1 MFPLSAN
8 LFQLLGLGLLAA
20 RAVEGAKSA
29 PIARTLNGT
38 YEGLRLP
45 DWDQDAF
52 LGMPFAQPPV
62 GPLRWRWPQSINAS
76 FEGVRNAT
84 AYGHSCMQYGSNF
97 DLSEDCLTINVVRPS
112 ATEDNNPTEPL
123 PVLVWIY
130 GGGLSLGSTAD
141 PQYNLSGIVRLS
153 QDMGRPVV
161 AVSMN
166 YRLGMWGFL
175 QTPQVVAEGSSNAG
189 LLDQRLALRWIQEN
203 IGAFGGDPARVT
215 VWGESAGAQSI
226 AYQMFAY
233 GGRDDG
239 LFRSAILESGGPTGA
254 QVEALSWYA
263 GAVENLTRAVGCWDS
278 TKDQLACLRSVD
290 QATLFAAH
298 PSVVWNPL
306 LDGDFLTGYPSQLM
320 REGRF
325 LKVPI
330 ITGANTD
337 ETFSLPGTQNTE
349 EDLFDAF
356 LNWRSYALTPPTIR
370 KLLELYPDGD
380 DPCQPAPPRAITNCT
395 QRPGAGTQWRRGA
408 AIGSD
413 LVMIAQRR
421 RMAELMTASQQKV
434 YSYRFDQRLWNGAEW
449 DGVKHF
455 QNVAFSFQNIS
466 GLLGPSPE
474 YDSHLRLA
482 RAIGRGY
489 VNFVYDGDPNG
500 KNSDNYITHGGDATK
515 NNATGDDYTSSTIQR
530 LPDWPAYDLERPEN
544 MVLNATGSWVEGDD
558 WRRKGIAFINTPEVS
573 KELLG

>member
-1 MFPLSAN
+1 MFLLSAN
-8 LFQLLGLGLLAA
+8 LLRLLGLGLVAA
-20 RAVEGAKSA
+20 SVVEDAKSA
-29 PIARTLNGT
+29 PTVRTLNGT

-62 GPLRWRWPQSINAS
+62 GALRWRWPQSINTS

-84 AYGHSCMQYGSNF
+84 AYGHSCMQYGSSF
-97 DLSEDCLTINVVRPS
+97 DLSEDCLTINVVRP
-112 ATEDNNPTEPL
+112 ATEDSNLGEPL

-141 PQYNLSGIVRLS
+141 PQYNLSGIVKLS

-203 IGAFGGDPARVT
+203 IERFGGDPARVT

-239 LFRSAILESGGPTGA
+239 LFRAAVLESGGPTGA
-254 QVEALSWYA
+254 QVQPLSWYA
-263 GAVENLTRAVGCWDS
+263 GAVENLTRAVGCWDP

-290 QATLFAAH
+290 QAALFAAH
-298 PSVVWNPL
+298 LSVVWNPL

-325 LKVPI
+325 LKVPL

-337 ETFSLPGTQNTE
+337 ESFSLPGRQDTE
-349 EDLFDAF
+349 EELFDAF
-356 LNWRSYALTPPTIR
+356 LSWRSYALTPPTIR
-370 KLLELYPDGD
+370 RLLELYPD
-380 DPCQPAPPRAITNCT
+380 DPCRPAPPYAITNCT
-395 QRPGAGTQWRRGA
+395 QRPGAGKQWRRGA

-413 LVMIAQRR
+413 LVMVAQRR
-421 RMAELMTASQQKV
+421 KMAELLTAAKQKA
-434 YSYRFDQRLWNGAEW
+434 YSYRFDQRPWNGAGW

-466 GLLGPSPE
+466 GLLGPRPG
-474 YDSHLRLA
+474 YDGHLRLA
-482 RAIGRGY
+482 RAIGRAY
-489 VNFVYDGDPNG
+489 VNFVYDSDPNG
-500 KNSDNYITHGGDATK
+500 GDGGTGNYIHEDGTK
-515 NNATGDDYTSSTIQR
+515 RQDATGDNSTSTSSTVR
-530 LPDWPAYDLERPEN
+530 LPYWPAYDLKRPEN

-558 WRRKGIAFINTPEVS
+558 WRGEGIGFINTAEVT